1 MKLKELTRSLELLEV
16 VGDTAVEVTGI
27 QSDSRKV
34 EKDFMF
40 VAVRGT
46 VVDGHAYIRS
56 ALQKGAS
63 VVVCEEIP
71 AFSDEDPDTSAKKP
85 VYIRV
90 KDSADAL
97 GKLLSAWYEN
107 PSDNIVLV
115 GVTGTNGKT
124 TVATL
129 LYEMFRKMGHKVGL
143 LSTVCNYIDGEAIPT
158 DHTTPDPVTLH
169 SLIARMVDAGCE
181 YAFME
186 VSSHSIDQKR
196 ISGLS
201 FDGGIF
207 TNLTR
212 DHLDYHKTV
221 ENYLKAKK
229 KFFDDLPAT
238 AFALTNADDKSRSV
252 MLQNTVAKKLTYSLR
267 TLADFKGKILESHF
281 EGTDMMINGREVV
294 TRFVGRFNAYNLLA
308 VYGAAVSLGKE
319 PEEALL
325 VLSDLH
331 SVSGRFQTLQSPQGY
346 TAIVDYAHTPDALV
360 NVLNSIHEVLEGNGR
375 VITVVGCGGNRD
387 KGKRPIMA
395 KEACRLSDQLIL
407 TSDNPR
413 FEEPEEII
421 RDMAAGLNATDMER
435 TLCITDRAQ
444 AIKTATML
452 ARKGDVIL
460 VAGKGHEDY
469 QEVKGVKHHFDDR
482 EKIREIFN
490 R

>member
-1 MKLKELTRSLELLEV
+1 MELKELIHPLEVLEV
-16 VGDTAVEVTGI
+16 VGNTDVEISGI

-34 EKDFMF
+34 EKGFLF

-46 VVDGHAYIRS
+46 TVDGHDYIQS
-56 ALQKGAS
+56 AIGKGAAAI
-63 VVVCEEIP
+63 VCEEIP
-71 AFSDEDPDTSAKKP
+71 ALSDEDIQVSESKP
-85 VYIRV
+85 VFIRV

-97 GKLLSAWYEN
+97 GKSLSAWYEN
-107 PSDNIVLV
+107 PSDNLILV

-124 TVATL
+124 TIATL

-169 SLIARMVDAGCE
+169 NLMARMVEAGCE

-201 FDGGIF
+201 FNGGIF

-229 KFFDDLPAT
+229 KFFDDLPAS
-238 AFALTNADDKSRSV
+238 AFALTNADDKAGLV
-252 MLQNTVAKKLTYSLR
+252 MLQNTAARKLTYSLR

-281 EGTDMMINGREVV
+281 EGTEMLVNGREVM

-308 VYGAAVSLGKE
+308 VYGAAVSLGKD
-319 PEEALL
+319 PEEVL
-325 VLSDLH
+325 V
-331 SVSGRFQTLQSPQGY
+331 V
-346 TAIVDYAHTPDALV
+346 
-360 NVLNSIHEVLEGNGR
+360 
-375 VITVVGCGGNRD
+375 
-387 KGKRPIMA
+387 
-395 KEACRLSDQLIL
+395 LSDQLIL

-413 FEEPEEII
+413 FEEPDEII
-421 RDMAAGLNATDMER
+421 KDMVAGLNAADMEH
-435 TLCITDRAQ
+435 TLCITDRTQ

-482 EKIREIFN
+482 EQLKEIFKS
-490 R
+490 

>member
-1 MKLKELTRSLELLEV
+1 MELKELIHPLEVLEV
-16 VGDTAVEVTGI
+16 VGNADVEISGI

-34 EKDFMF
+34 EKGFLF

-46 VVDGHAYIRS
+46 AVDGHAYIQS
-56 ALQKGAS
+56 AIEKGAAAI
-63 VVVCEEIP
+63 VCEEIP
-71 AFSDEDPDTSAKKP
+71 VLPDENMQVSESKP
-85 VYIRV
+85 VFIRV

-97 GKLLSAWYEN
+97 GKSLSAWYEN
-107 PSDNIVLV
+107 PSDNLILV

-124 TVATL
+124 TIATL

-169 SLIARMVDAGCE
+169 NLMARMVDAGCE

-201 FDGGIF
+201 FNGGIF

-229 KFFDDLPAT
+229 KFFDDLPAS
-238 AFALTNADDKSRSV
+238 AFALTNADDKSGLV
-252 MLQNTVAKKLTYSLR
+252 MLQNTAAKKLTYSLR

-281 EGTDMMINGREVV
+281 EGTEMLVNGREVM

-308 VYGAAVSLGKE
+308 VYGAAVSLGKD
-319 PEEALL
+319 PEEVLV

-331 SVSGRFQTLQSPQGY
+331 SVSGRFQTIQSPLGG
-346 TAIVDYAHTPDALV
+346 
-360 NVLNSIHEVLEGNGR
+360 IHEVLDGNGR

-395 KEACRLSDQLIL
+395 KEAAKLSDQLIL

-413 FEEPEEII
+413 FEEPDEII
-421 RDMAAGLNATDMER
+421 KDMVAGLNAADMER

-482 EKIREIFN
+482 EQLKEIFKS
-490 R
+490 

>member
-1 MKLKELTRSLELLEV
+1 MELKKLIHTLDVLEV
-16 VGDTAVEVTGI
+16 VGTDDVKIAGI

-34 EKDFMF
+34 EDGFLF

-46 VVDGHAYIRS
+46 AVDGHAYIDG
-56 ALQKGAS
+56 AIAKGA
-63 VVVCEEIP
+63 VAVVCEEIP
-71 AFSDEDPDTSAKKP
+71 SLSEENGNPSGRNVIF
-85 VYIRV
+85 IRV

-97 GKLLSAWYEN
+97 GKLVSTWYDN
-107 PSDNIVLV
+107 PSDKLTLV

-124 TVATL
+124 TIATL

-158 DHTTPDPVTLH
+158 DHTTPDPITLH
-169 SLIARMVDAGCE
+169 SLMARMVEAGCE

-229 KFFDDLPAT
+229 KFFDDLPAD
-238 AFALTNADDKSRSV
+238 AFALTNADDKSGLV
-252 MLQNTVAKKLTYSLR
+252 MLQNTAAKKLTYSLR

-281 EGTDMMINGREVV
+281 EGTEMIINGREVV
-294 TRFVGRFNAYNLLA
+294 VHFVGRFNAYNLLA
-308 VYGAAVSLGKE
+308 VYGAAVSLGKD
-319 PEEALL
+319 PEETLI
-325 VLSDLH
+325 H
-331 SVSGRFQTLQSPQGY
+331 SVSGRFETIQSPKGY
-346 TAIVDYAHTPDALV
+346 TAIVDYAHTPDALT
-360 NVLNSIHEVLEGNGR
+360 NVLNGIDEVLNGR
-375 VITVVGCGGNRD
+375 GRIITVVGAGGNRD
-387 KGKRPIMA
+387 KGKRPLMA
-395 KEACRLSDQLIL
+395 KEAAKLSDQVIL

-413 FEEPEEII
+413 FEEPDDII
-421 RDMAAGLNATDMER
+421 NDMVAGLSKADMER
-435 TLCITDRAQ
+435 TLCITDRMQ
-444 AIKTATML
+444 AIKTAAML
-452 ARKGDVIL
+452 AKKGDVIL

-482 EKIREIFN
+482 EVIRNIFN
-490 R
+490 S